1 MATKITQSPA
11 IASDEAAK
19 PASAPAPKV
28 ETAEDVRR
36 RRAGVACFL

>member
-11 IASDEAAK
+11 NSSDDAAK
-19 PASAPAPKV
+19 PASAPAVKV
-28 ETAEDVRR
+28 ETAEELRR